1 MRSGVSE
8 GRSEPR
14 VVKVLL
20 FVIVFAGIPSP
31 LPLRVSMVRS
41 LESGTPV
48 IYTIYYI
55 IVKYIER
62 ETVANV
68 GEGRAEDGREAGR
81 KEELRPVLHGGQGA
95 RRGGGAVDAVVG
107 ARALYRTEAVQ
118 GSSRGFAGDR
128 VEPPRRQA
136 QDARGAGDPPARHV
150 ASARGVQRLRANGAR
165 EVAGARDRG
174 PLTLG
179 GEAVGRA
186 ARGGGPEGGLGRR
199 GDQVG
204 HRRGGRGR
212 RPFYLRVP
220 YRRRGLPRARWRRRG
235 RGEGGG
241 QAGPGPGSRP
251 GRRGR
256 RGEFPCGGLRKA

>member
-1 MRSGVSE
+1 MSSGVSA

-14 VVKVLL
+14 VVKVLP
-20 FVIVFAGIPSP
+20 FVIVFAGMPSP
-31 LPLRVSMVRS
+31 LPLRVSMVSS
-41 LESGTPV
+41 LESGTSV
-48 IYTIYYI
+48 IYTNYYI

-136 QDARGAGDPPARHV
+136 QDARGAGDCPARHV
-150 ASARGVQRLRANGAR
+150 ASARGVQRLRADGAR

-179 GEAVGRA
+179 GAAVGRA
-186 ARGGGPEGGLGRR
+186 RRTGRAAGGVGRGGHA
-199 GDQVG
+199 VG
-204 HRRGGRGR
+204 HRTGGRGR
-212 RPFYLRVP
+212 RSFHLRVP
-220 YRRRGLPRARWRRRG
+220 YPRR
-235 RGEGGG
+235 
-241 QAGPGPGSRP
+241 
-251 GRRGR
+251 
-256 RGEFPCGGLRKA
+256 